1 MNVTDTKR
9 YFLLILILG
18 LVTALSPFSID
29 MYLPAFTDIAHD
41 LHCPISRVQLSL
53 TSYFIGIAIGQLIY
67 GPLLDRFGR
76 KKPLYIGLLIY
87 VSASLGCSVTK
98 SADMLI
104 GMRLL
109 QALGSCGGMVAAR
122 ALVRDL
128 FPVSEI
134 AKVFSLLLLVI
145 AVSPMVAPTVGSY
158 VSAAF
163 GWHSVFIILT
173 AISVF
178 ILVASWLW
186 LPEGR
191 GPNTGHSLKPK
202 PIIASFYSVFKH
214 PQFYTY
220 AITGGIASASQ
231 YAYLSGSS
239 DVFINVFR
247 FSKHQY
253 GWTFACIAAGLIGS
267 SQINS
272 LVLRRY
278 TSGQI
283 IKVAQAV
290 QCLIGITLLTL
301 TFYGWI
307 NAAGM
312 IALIFL
318 FLSAQGFI
326 SPNASAL
333 SLTPFASNAGTAS
346 ALMGTLQM
354 GIGAFAS
361 AMVSFLNNGT
371 ALPMTGI
378 MAVCTICALI
388 LLFTGSKRLAK
399 TEAKIK
405 DQETRIDDLSTSA
418 ISH

>member
-1 MNVTDTKR
+1 MNTPDIKR

-29 MYLPAFTDIAHD
+29 MYLPAFPAIAAD
-41 LHCPISRVQLSL
+41 LHCPVSRVQLSL
-53 TSYFIGIAIGQLIY
+53 TSYFIGIALGQLIY

-76 KKPLYIGLLIY
+76 KKPLYIGLCIY
-87 VSASLGCSVTK
+87 VLASLGCSVTR
-98 SADMLI
+98 SANMLI

-128 FPVSEI
+128 FPVNEI

-145 AVSPMVAPTVGSY
+145 AVSPLLAPTIGSY
-158 VSAAF
+158 VSAAL
-163 GWHSVFIILT
+163 GWHAVFIILT

-178 ILVASWLW
+178 ILLASWFW

-191 GPNTGHSLKPK
+191 GPNIEHSLKPK
-202 PIIASFYSVFKH
+202 PIIESFYSVFKH

-239 DVFINVFR
+239 DVFIDVFH
-247 FSKHQY
+247 FSQHQY
-253 GWTFACIAAGLIGS
+253 GWTFACIAAGLIGC

-272 LVLRRY
+272 LFLRY
-278 TSGQI
+278 FTSRQI
-283 IKVAQAV
+283 IKVAQAM
-290 QCLIGITLLTL
+290 QCLIGVTLFALTY
-301 TFYGWI
+301 YGII

-333 SLTPFASNAGTAS
+333 SLTPFPHNAGTAS

-361 AMVSFLNNGT
+361 AMVSVLNNGT

-378 MAVCTICALI
+378 MAVCTVCALL
-388 LLFTGSKRLAK
+388 LLFIGGSRLTK
-399 TEAKIK
+399 TETATGYPDTVKMPL
-405 DQETRIDDLSTSA
+405 E
-418 ISH
+418 H

>member
-1 MNVTDTKR
+1 MNAPDAKR

-29 MYLPAFTDIAHD
+29 MYLPAFPAIARD
-41 LHCPISRVQLSL
+41 LHCPVSRVQLSL
-53 TSYFIGIAIGQLIY
+53 TSYFIGIALGQMIY

-87 VSASLGCSVTK
+87 VLASLGCSVTK
-98 SADMLI
+98 SANMLI
-104 GMRLL
+104 AMRLL

-128 FPVSEI
+128 FPVGEI

-145 AVSPMVAPTVGSY
+145 AVSPLIAPTVGSY

-163 GWHSVFIILT
+163 GWHAVFIILT

-191 GPNTGHSLKPK
+191 GPNTEHSLKPR
-202 PIIASFYSVFKH
+202 PIVESFYSVFKH

-239 DVFINVFR
+239 DVFIDVYHFNQ
-247 FSKHQY
+247 HQY
-253 GWTFACIAAGLIGS
+253 GWIFASIATGLIGS

-272 LVLRRY
+272 LFLRRF
-278 TSGQI
+278 TSQQI
-283 IKVAQAV
+283 IKVAQAA
-290 QCLIGITLLTL
+290 QCLIGITLFVL

-312 IALIFL
+312 IVLIFL

-333 SLTPFASNAGTAS
+333 SLTPFAHNAGTAS

-354 GIGAFAS
+354 SIGAFAS
-361 AMVSFLNNGT
+361 AMVSILNNGT

-378 MAVCTICALI
+378 MAACTVCALI
-388 LLFTGSKRLAK
+388 LLFTGSKMLAK
-399 TEAKIK
+399 SNA
-405 DQETRIDDLSTSA
+405 A
-418 ISH
+418 ISYPDAIAIPPEH

>member
-1 MNVTDTKR
+1 MRIFAALMSAADTKR

-29 MYLPAFTDIAHD
+29 MYLPAFTDIAHN
-41 LHCPISRVQLSL
+41 LHCPVASVQLSL
-53 TSYFIGIAIGQLIY
+53 TSYFIGIAAGQLIY

-76 KKPLYIGLLIY
+76 KKPLYIGLLVY
-87 VSASLGCSVTK
+87 VLASLGCSVTN
-98 SADMLI
+98 SVNMLI
-104 GMRLL
+104 AMRLL

-128 FPVSEI
+128 FPVGEI

-145 AVSPMVAPTVGSY
+145 AVSPLVAPTVGSY
-158 VSAAF
+158 ISAAF

-178 ILVASWLW
+178 ILLASWLW

-191 GPNTGHSLKPK
+191 GSNNEHSLKPK
-202 PIIASFYSVFKH
+202 PIISSFYSVFKH

-239 DVFINVFR
+239 DVFINVYH
-247 FSKHQY
+247 FSQHQY
-253 GWTFACIAAGLIGS
+253 GWIFACIAVGLIGS

-272 LVLRRY
+272 LVLKRF
-278 TSGQI
+278 SSKQI
-283 IKVAQAV
+283 IKVAQVV
-290 QCLIGITLLTL
+290 QCLIGITLATL

-307 NAAGM
+307 NAAGT

-333 SLTPFASNAGTAS
+333 SLTPFPHNAGTAS

-354 GIGAFAS
+354 SIGACAS
-361 AMVSFLNNGT
+361 AMVSVLNNGT
-371 ALPMTGI
+371 ALPMTAI
-378 MAVCTICALI
+378 MAFCTVCALI
-388 LLFTGSKRLAK
+388 LLFVGSKRLEK
-399 TEAKIK
+399 TDNLRSFA
-405 DQETRIDDLSTSA
+405 TSA
-418 ISH
+418 

>member
-1 MNVTDTKR
+1 MNAADTKR

-29 MYLPAFTDIAHD
+29 MYLPAFPAIAAD
-41 LHCPISRVQLSL
+41 LHCPVARVQLSL
-53 TSYFIGIAIGQLIY
+53 TSYFIGIAAGQMVY
-67 GPLLDRFGR
+67 GPLLDKFGR

-87 VSASLGCSVTK
+87 ILASLACSVTK
-98 SADMLI
+98 SANMLI
-104 GMRLL
+104 AMRLL
-109 QALGSCGGMVAAR
+109 QALGSCGGMVAGR

-128 FPVSEI
+128 FPVNEI

-145 AVSPMVAPTVGSY
+145 AVSPLVAPTVGSY
-158 VSAAF
+158 ISSAF
-163 GWHSVFIILT
+163 GWHMVFIILT
-173 AISVF
+173 VISVF

-191 GPNTGHSLKPK
+191 GPNKEHSLKPG
-202 PIIASFYSVFKH
+202 PIASSFYSVFKH

-239 DVFINVFR
+239 DVFIDIYH
-247 FSKHQY
+247 FSQPQY
-253 GWTFACIAAGLIGS
+253 GWTFACIATGLIGS

-272 LVLRRY
+272 LFLKRF
-278 TSGQI
+278 TSQQI

-290 QCLIGITLLTL
+290 QCLIGITLFTL
-301 TFYGWI
+301 TFYGII
-307 NAAGM
+307 NAVGM

-333 SLTPFASNAGTAS
+333 SLTPFPDNAGTAS

-354 GIGAFAS
+354 GIGACAS
-361 AMVSFLNNGT
+361 AMVSILNNGT
-371 ALPMTGI
+371 AIPMTGI
-378 MAVCTICALI
+378 MALCTILALI
-388 LLFTGSKRLAK
+388 LLFTGSKRLVKAESK
-399 TEAKIK
+399 LEL
-405 DQETRIDDLSTSA
+405 QSSLPG
-418 ISH
+418 

>member
-1 MNVTDTKR
+1 MNTTDTKR

-29 MYLPAFTDIAHD
+29 MYLPAFTAIAHD
-41 LHCPISRVQLSL
+41 LHCPVSRVQLSL

-76 KKPLYIGLLIY
+76 KKPLYIGLFIY
-87 VSASLGCSVTK
+87 VMASLGCSVTK
-98 SADMLI
+98 SANMLI
-104 GMRLL
+104 AMRLL

-128 FPVSEI
+128 FPVNEI
-134 AKVFSLLLLVI
+134 AKVFSLLLLVV
-145 AVSPMVAPTVGSY
+145 AVSPLVAPTVGSY
-158 VSAAF
+158 ISVAL
-163 GWHSVFIILT
+163 GWHAVFIVLT
-173 AISVF
+173 GISVF
-178 ILVASWLW
+178 ILTASWFW
-186 LPEGR
+186 LPDGR
-191 GPNTGHSLKPK
+191 EPNAALSLKPK
-202 PIIASFYSVFKH
+202 SIFNDFWAVFKH

-231 YAYLSGSS
+231 YAYLSGASV
-239 DVFINVFR
+239 VFIGTYHFTQPQ
-247 FSKHQY
+247 F
-253 GWTFACIAAGLIGS
+253 GWIFASIATGLIGS

-272 LVLRRY
+272 LFLRHY
-278 TSGQI
+278 TSAQI
-283 IKVAQAV
+283 IRVAQAA
-290 QCLIGITLLTL
+290 QCLIGITLFTL
-301 TFYGWI
+301 TFYGLI
-307 NAAGM
+307 SATGM

-333 SLTPFASNAGTAS
+333 SLTPFAHNAGTAS

-354 GIGAFAS
+354 GIGACAS
-361 AMVSFLNNGT
+361 AMVSVLNNGT

-378 MAVCTICALI
+378 MALCTVCALV

-399 TEAKIK
+399 TEAANNL
-405 DQETRIDDLSTSA
+405 RPFVTSV
-418 ISH
+418 

>member
-1 MNVTDTKR
+1 MLIFAVMTVTDIKR

-29 MYLPAFTDIAHD
+29 MYLPAFPAIAHD
-41 LHCPISRVQLSL
+41 LHCPVSRVQLSL

-76 KKPLYIGLLIY
+76 KKPLYIGLLVY
-87 VSASLGCSVTK
+87 VLASLGCSVTK
-98 SADMLI
+98 SVNMLI
-104 GMRLL
+104 AMRLL

-128 FPVSEI
+128 FPVNEI

-145 AVSPMVAPTVGSY
+145 AVSPLLAPTVGSY
-158 VSAAF
+158 VSVSL
-163 GWHSVFIILT
+163 GWHAVFIILT

-178 ILVASWLW
+178 ILIASWLW

-191 GPNTGHSLKPK
+191 GPNTEHSLKPR
-202 PIIASFYSVFKH
+202 PIIESFYSVFKH

-239 DVFINVFR
+239 DVFIDVYHFTQ
-247 FSKHQY
+247 HQY

-278 TSGQI
+278 TSQQI

-290 QCLIGITLLTL
+290 QCLIGITLFVF
-301 TFYGWI
+301 TFYGLI
-307 NAAGM
+307 NATGM
-312 IALIFL
+312 IVLIFM

-333 SLTPFASNAGTAS
+333 SLTPFPHNAGTAS

-354 GIGAFAS
+354 GIGACAS
-361 AMVSFLNNGT
+361 AMVSVLNNGT

-388 LLFTGSKRLAK
+388 LLFIGSKRLSK
-399 TEAKIK
+399 KEAA
-405 DQETRIDDLSTSA
+405 DLRSFAASA
-418 ISH
+418 